1 MVETFRNG
9 LETIL
14 EWIAIILMVMLTV
27 TVLTAVFYRYTGNS
41 LSWYDEV
48 AEVQLAWVTYYGAA
62 LAALKRRHIGMDLVL
77 LSIPMPV
84 RLWLAILGEMIV
96 LVFFVA
102 LAVIGYQVL
111 LILEGMTLEALQW
124 VPVQLTQSVIPIGGA
139 LYVICHLLSM
149 PEYLRKTAEGVS
161 LEHAEIEEEVE
172 TEMRKADAMRAAAA
186 GRDGADGG
194 RG

>member
-1 MVETFRNG
+1 MIDLFRNG
-9 LETIL
+9 LEKIL
-14 EWIAIILMVMLTV
+14 EWVAIILMVALTI
-27 TVLTAVFYRYTGNS
+27 TVLTAVYYRYSGNS

-48 AEVQLAWVTYYGAA
+48 AEIQLAWITYYGAA

-84 RLWLAILGEMIV
+84 RLWLAVLSELIV
-96 LVFFVA
+96 LIFFVA
-102 LAVIGYQVL
+102 LAYVGYEVL
-111 LILEGMTLEALQW
+111 LVFEGMTLEALDW
-124 VPVQLTQSVIPIGGA
+124 VPVQFTQSVIPVGAA

-149 PEYLRKTAEGVS
+149 PEYLAKTAAGVS

-172 TEMRKADAMRAAAA
+172 TEMRKADAMRAAKS
-186 GRDGADGG
+186 GVDGG